1 MFGSLAKSLFGSGTN
16 DRAVKRYAS
25 QVAAVNALEDETA
38 ALSDEQLHT
47 STADLR
53 ARLADQRQCVRA
65 RHPVANARRADDV
78 GHGRGGE
85 RARVRR

>member
-38 ALSDEQLHT
+38 ALSDEQLHA
-47 STADLR
+47 STADLCLLYTSPSPR
-53 ARLADQRQCVRA
+53 DEL
-65 RHPVANARRADDV
+65 
-78 GHGRGGE
+78 
-85 RARVRR
+85 

>member
-1 MFGSLAKSLFGSGTN
+1 MFGSLAKNLFGSGTN

-38 ALSDEQLHT
+38 ALSDEQLYA

-53 ARLADQRQCVRA
+53 ARLADGA
-65 RHPVANARRADDV
+65 TLDDLLP
-78 GHGRGGE
+78 E
-85 RARVRR
+85 AFARVREAAKRALGQRHYDVS

>member
-38 ALSDEQLHT
+38 ALSDEQLHA

-53 ARLADQRQCVRA
+53 ARLADGATLDDLLAVQWGML
-65 RHPVANARRADDV
+65 HPVVAAMQE
-78 GHGRGGE
+78 GE
-85 RARVRR
+85 